1 MVDSLWS
8 ILFPP
13 NPGQSREYPI
23 RILAVPGLT
32 TFLDVGLFK
41 ANEGQLTATI
51 CSSHSL
57 ISCWIE
63 IKRQSQFVL
72 QGLKDE
78 PSSPAKLMCESFCRQ
93 CLESSMDAIERMS
106 TEKLSQSANLSDP
119 YSSMS
124 ATAGSNHGL
133 LSGVG
138 VQGIAT
144 GILESKKEYGR
155 RYPFQRVS
163 DCWES
168 ARLFCPD
175 YVWADETYLS
185 CQRWLRSLIKHPF
198 VLRERDNL
206 ATPLSS
212 SSSSG
217 GGGGGNHHPNNS
229 NSSSGNNNNH
239 SSYQS
244 SVNQPLSP
252 MTERQASVLV
262 QLIQS
267 DLGMRLY
274 HFRQA
279 MDADAVVTK
288 RLHLV
293 KCEYRG
299 PFRHFLE
306 AHQSLLRAP
315 STELVDHKLK
325 GALPDV
331 ETLRG
336 ELQSLLKT
344 PQMVEIFALEREA
357 EQLELE
363 IGQTLFPFSELA
375 RSLDH
380 KKAILKVV
388 PGVLEEED
396 LPALQETVRV
406 RIRKKSSFCCC
417 KEVAISCLFFFFF
430 WFEKLT
436 KIFHC
441 LSILWYL
448 LFFLGRD

>member
-1 MVDSLWS
+1 
-8 ILFPP
+8 
-13 NPGQSREYPI
+13 
-23 RILAVPGLT
+23 
-32 TFLDVGLFK
+32 
-41 ANEGQLTATI
+41 
-51 CSSHSL
+51 
-57 ISCWIE
+57 
-63 IKRQSQFVL
+63 
-72 QGLKDE
+72 
-78 PSSPAKLMCESFCRQ
+78 
-93 CLESSMDAIERMS
+93 
-106 TEKLSQSANLSDP
+106 
-119 YSSMS
+119 
-124 ATAGSNHGL
+124 
-133 LSGVG
+133 
-138 VQGIAT
+138 
-144 GILESKKEYGR
+144 
-155 RYPFQRVS
+155 
-163 DCWES
+163 
-168 ARLFCPD
+168 
-175 YVWADETYLS
+175 
-185 CQRWLRSLIKHPF
+185 
-198 VLRERDNL
+198 
-206 ATPLSS
+206 
-212 SSSSG
+212 
-217 GGGGGNHHPNNS
+217 
-229 NSSSGNNNNH
+229 
-239 SSYQS
+239 
-244 SVNQPLSP
+244 

-331 ETLRG
+331 ETLKG

-406 RIRKKSSFCCC
+406 RIRKKKFFLLLQRSSY
-417 KEVAISCLFFFFF
+417 IMSLLFFFV
-430 WFEKLT
+430 
-436 KIFHC
+436 
-441 LSILWYL
+441 
-448 LFFLGRD
+448 